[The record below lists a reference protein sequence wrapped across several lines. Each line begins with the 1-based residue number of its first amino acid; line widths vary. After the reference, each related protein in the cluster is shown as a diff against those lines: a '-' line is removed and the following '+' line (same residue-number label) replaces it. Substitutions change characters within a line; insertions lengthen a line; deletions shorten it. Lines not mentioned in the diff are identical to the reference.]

1 MKDES
6 RTIMNGYF
14 SDDGKEINLLIV
26 PLPSLCN
33 SCLKFNKATEEIPC
47 LLNRMDQMEEIR
59 RGEMFCCFAYELIDS
74 PVDK

>member
-6 RTIMNGYF
+6 RTIRNGYF

-47 LLNRMDQMEEIR
+47 LLNRMDQMEENR
-59 RGEMFCCFAYELIDS
+59 RDEMFCCFAYELIDS

>member
-1 MKDES
+1 MRDES

-59 RGEMFCCFAYELIDS
+59 RGAMFCCFAYELIDS